1 MANDLT
7 AVWNG
12 FQIQAGDTEK
22 AVSKLAAV
30 ADTSAS
36 DMSELATAMSKSA
49 SIANNTGVTIDQLA
63 AQIATITQI
72 TRQAP
77 ETTGNALKTIYAR
90 INDIKAGT
98 DDAEVSLGNYTKKMA
113 ELGVNV
119 LDENKNLRD
128 TGDVMTEIGNKWNT
142 MSREQQIYLAQ
153 TMAGQRQ
160 MNNLIALFDHWDVY
174 TKELNTSLAANNELN
189 EKNDIYMDS
198 MTAHLNQLTAAN
210 EGLIQSLS
218 DTKSF
223 KGLIDIG
230 TQILTIFTKISDS
243 IGGGGTAI
251 LSLASSL
258 TGLFSKQIGNELNS
272 FITNIQNGLSNAK
285 QLKTI
290 VDEINTMASVSGI
303 QDNSAVTA
311 MVDAQKEISKYY
323 SVMSEE
329 QINQYNDLVRNLGLA
344 EQQKNNLQEQ
354 VDLAAKLNTALT
366 GNDVKSEN
374 LIGDSDEAADF
385 AYKLEE
391 LTENYEVL
399 TEAEKEFYNVAKD
412 SSAADAIDELNTL
425 KAAAQELVKTFEG
438 NAPQAVQD
446 FVDKL
451 NNFDPAKDK
460 ITDITMAFA
469 TLKHDLGQDITA
481 GTEIDKLSSQLS
493 QAKTNV
499 DNLNTSVDDYQKKA
513 EQAFNSQNIVKTVS
527 AVGQLVSISNSLGN
541 LGNIFND
548 GDLSQT

>member
-1 MANDLT
+1 M
-7 AVWNG
+7 
-12 FQIQAGDTEK
+12 
-22 AVSKLAAV
+22 
-30 ADTSAS
+30 
-36 DMSELATAMSKSA
+36 
-49 SIANNTGVTIDQLA
+49 
-63 AQIATITQI
+63 
-72 TRQAP
+72 
-77 ETTGNALKTIYAR
+77 
-90 INDIKAGT
+90 
-98 DDAEVSLGNYTKKMA
+98 
-113 ELGVNV
+113 
-119 LDENKNLRD
+119 
-128 TGDVMTEIGNKWNT
+128 
-142 MSREQQIYLAQ
+142 
-153 TMAGQRQ
+153 
-160 MNNLIALFDHWDVY
+160 
-174 TKELNTSLAANNELN
+174 
-189 EKNDIYMDS
+189 
-198 MTAHLNQLTAAN
+198 
-210 EGLIQSLS
+210 
-218 DTKSF
+218 
-223 KGLIDIG
+223 
-230 TQILTIFTKISDS
+230 
-243 IGGGGTAI
+243 
-251 LSLASSL
+251 

-527 AVGQLVSISNSLGN
+527 AVGQLVSISNSLGH